1 VVVVVQAIHLLPIYQ
16 LQKEMVVRVEVEH
29 ITTLPLQLV
38 MVLLEKVLEEEE
50 VVVLMSLVQSMH
62 QMVEME
68 LLLLFLVA
76 LFLDQEEEELQLV
89 VDEMEAEAVEHLV
102 LLELVRE

>member
-16 LQKEMVVRVEVEH
+16 LQKEMVVRAEVEH
-29 ITTLPLQLV
+29 ITTLALQLV

-62 QMVEME
+62 QMVAME

-89 VDEMEAEAVEHLV
+89 VDEMEGEAVEHLV
-102 LLELVRE
+102 LL